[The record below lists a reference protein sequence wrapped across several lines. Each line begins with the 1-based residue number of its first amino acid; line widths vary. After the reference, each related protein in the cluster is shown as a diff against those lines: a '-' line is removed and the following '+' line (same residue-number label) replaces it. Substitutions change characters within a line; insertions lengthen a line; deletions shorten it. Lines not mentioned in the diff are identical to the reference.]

1 MQREK
6 KLSKINRRTFSAGVV
21 STGALAGGIASPSIL
36 RAQGYPAGQQIKFI
50 VGFPA
55 GGAQDIVGRVVADRL
70 GALWGVPTVVENV
83 AGAGANIA
91 MDRVAKGPTDGTQI
105 MIVPPGFATNQF
117 LYARM
122 PFDPEKDIIPLGYV
136 ASIPNLLCV
145 KKDLPVDSVA
155 ELIAYAKANP
165 GKLNYASTSV
175 GTTTHLSGALF
186 VKMTGTDIV
195 VVHYRGSAPAM
206 NDLLSGNVDMIFDNI
221 AAIVPQA
228 RAGTVKALGITTA
241 KRSPHAPEYPPI
253 GDTVK
258 GYDTTSWIGV
268 GVRAGTS
275 KEICDKIEA
284 GVKVI
289 CQDKLLKDRLAT
301 LVSEAVGGGAAEFA
315 QFVADERKKWGALVA
330 EQKIKLE

>member
-1 MQREK
+1 MTR
-6 KLSKINRRTFSAGVV
+6 ITRRTFSAG
-21 STGALAGGIASPSIL
+21 ALAAGVASPSIA
-36 RAQGYPAGQQIKFI
+36 RAQQAYPAGLQVRFV

-55 GGAQDIVGRVVADRL
+55 GGAQDIVGRIVADRL

-83 AGAGANIA
+83 AGAGGNIA
-91 MDRVAKGPTDGTQI
+91 MDRVAKGPNDGTQI

-117 LYARM
+117 LYSRM

-136 ASIPNLLCV
+136 ASIPNLMCV
-145 KKDLPVDSVA
+145 KKGLPVNTVA

-186 VKMTGTDIV
+186 AKMTDTNIV

-206 NDLLSGNVDMIFDNI
+206 NDLLSGNVDLIFDNI
-221 AAIVPQA
+221 ASIIPQA

-241 KRSPHAPEYPPI
+241 KRSPFAPEYPPI

-258 GYDTTSWIGV
+258 GYDTTSWVGV
-268 GVRAGTS
+268 GVRAGTP
-275 KEICDKIEA
+275 KAICDKIEE
-284 GVKVI
+284 GVKII
-289 CQDKLLKDRLAT
+289 CKDKLLVDRLAT
-301 LVSEAVGGGAAEFA
+301 LVSEPVGTGAAEFA
-315 QFVADERKKWGALVA
+315 KFVAAERATWGKLIA
-330 EQKIKLE
+330 EQKIKAE

>member
-1 MQREK
+1 MR
-6 KLSKINRRTFSAGVV
+6 ITRRIFSAG
-21 STGALAGGIASPSIL
+21 AFAAGIASPAIL
-36 RAQGYPAGQQIKFI
+36 RAQGYPSGQQIRFI

-55 GGAQDIVGRVVADRL
+55 GGAQDIVGRIVADRL
-70 GALWGVPTVVENV
+70 GALWGVPTVVENIS
-83 AGAGANIA
+83 GAGANIA

-145 KKDLPVDSVA
+145 KKSLPVNSVA

-186 VKMTGTDIV
+186 VKMTGTNIV

-221 AAIVPQA
+221 ASIIPQA

-241 KRSPHAPEYPPI
+241 TRSPHAPEYPPI
-253 GDTVK
+253 GETVK
-258 GYDTTSWIGV
+258 GYDTTSWVGV
-268 GVRAGTS
+268 GVRAGTP
-275 KEICDKIEA
+275 KAICDKIEE
-284 GVKVI
+284 GVKII
-289 CQDKLLKDRLAT
+289 CQDKVLKDRLAT
-301 LVSEAVGGGAAEFA
+301 LVSESIGTGAAEF
-315 QFVADERKKWGALVA
+315 QRFVAKERRMWGDLIA
-330 EQKIKLE
+330 EQKIKAE

>member
-1 MQREK
+1 MAR
-6 KLSKINRRTFSAGVV
+6 ITRRTFTAGAAAAGVF
-21 STGALAGGIASPSIL
+21 TPGIAQ
-36 RAQGYPAGQQIKFI
+36 AQAYPTGHTLKFV

-55 GGAQDIVGRVVADRL
+55 GGAQDIVGRIVADRL
-70 GALWGVPTVVENV
+70 GALWGVPTMVENI
-83 AGAGANIA
+83 AGAGANVA

-122 PFDPEKDIIPLGYV
+122 PFDPEKDILPLGYV

-145 KKDLPVDSVA
+145 KKDLPVNSVA
-155 ELIAYAKANP
+155 ELVAHAKANP

-186 VKMTGTDIV
+186 NKMTGTDIV

-206 NDLLSGNVDMIFDNI
+206 NDMLSGNVDLIFDNI
-221 AAIVPQA
+221 ASIIPQA

-241 KRSPHAPEYPPI
+241 TRSPVAPEYPPI

-258 GYDTTSWIGV
+258 GYDTTSWVGV
-268 GVRAGTS
+268 GVRAGTP
-275 KEICDKIEA
+275 KAICDKIEE
-284 GVKVI
+284 GVKTI

-301 LVSEAVGGGAAEFA
+301 LVSESVGAGAAEFA
-315 QFVADERKKWGALVA
+315 KFVADERVKWGALIK
-330 EQKIKLE
+330 EQKIKAE

>member
-1 MQREK
+1 MSR
-6 KLSKINRRTFSAGVV
+6 ITRRTFAAGV
-21 STGALAGGIASPSIL
+21 GAVAGGLAAPAVL
-36 RAQGYPAGQQIKFI
+36 RAQGFPGAGQQIKFI

-55 GGAQDIVGRVVADRL
+55 GGAQDIVGRIVADRL
-70 GALWGVPTVVENV
+70 GALWGVPTVVENI

-91 MDRVAKGPTDGTQI
+91 MDRVAKGPTDGSQI

-122 PFDPEKDIIPLGYV
+122 PFDPEKDITPLGYV

-145 KKDLPVDSVA
+145 KKDLPVNSVA

-186 VKMTGTDIV
+186 VKMTGTNIV

-206 NDLLSGNVDMIFDNI
+206 NDLLSGNVDLIFDNI
-221 AAIVPQA
+221 ASIIPQA

-241 KRSPHAPEYPPI
+241 TRSPHAPEYPPI

-258 GYDTTSWIGV
+258 GYDTTSWVGV
-268 GVRAGTS
+268 GVRAGTP
-275 KEICDKIEA
+275 KAICDRIEA
-284 GVKVI
+284 DTKTI
-289 CQDKLLKDRLAT
+289 CNDPLLKSRLAT
-301 LVSEAVGGGAAEFA
+301 LVSEPVGAGAAEFA
-315 QFVADERKKWGALVA
+315 AYIASERKKWGSLIG
-330 EQKIKLE
+330 ELKIKLE

>member
-1 MQREK
+1 MAR
-6 KLSKINRRTFSAGVV
+6 ITRRAFTAGATAAGVMTPYV
-21 STGALAGGIASPSIL
+21 A
-36 RAQGYPAGQQIKFI
+36 RAQGAWPAGLQIRFV

-55 GGAQDIVGRVVADRL
+55 GGAQDIVGRIVADRL

-145 KKDLPVDSVA
+145 KKDLPVNSVA

-186 VKMTGTDIV
+186 AKMTGTNIV

-221 AAIVPQA
+221 AAIIPQA
-228 RAGTVKALGITTA
+228 RSGNVKALGITTA
-241 KRSPHAPEYPPI
+241 TRSPHAPDYPPI

-258 GYDTTSWIGV
+258 GYDTTSWVGV
-268 GVRAGTS
+268 GVRAGTPQT
-275 KEICDKIEA
+275 ICDRIEE
-284 GVKVI
+284 GVKAI
-289 CQDKLLKDRLAT
+289 CKEQIVKDRLAT
-301 LVSEAVGGGAAEFA
+301 LVSEPIGAGAAEFA
-315 QFVADERKKWGALVA
+315 RFVAEERKKWGTLIA
-330 EQKIKLE
+330 EQKIKAE

>member
-1 MQREK
+1 MTR
-6 KLSKINRRTFSAGVV
+6 ITRRTFSAG
-21 STGALAGGIASPSIL
+21 ALATGIASPSIA
-36 RAQGYPAGQQIKFI
+36 RAQQAYPAGLQIRFV

-55 GGAQDIVGRVVADRL
+55 GGAQDIVGRIVADRL
-70 GALWGVPTVVENV
+70 GALWGVPTLVENV

-91 MDRVAKGPTDGTQI
+91 MDRVAKGPNDGTQI
-105 MIVPPGFATNQF
+105 MIVPPGFATTQF
-117 LYARM
+117 LYSRM

-136 ASIPNLLCV
+136 ASIPNLMCV
-145 KKDLPVDSVA
+145 KKDLPVNSVA

-186 VKMTGTDIV
+186 TKMTDTNIV

-206 NDLLSGNVDMIFDNI
+206 NDLLSGNVDLIFDNI

-241 KRSPHAPEYPPI
+241 KRSPFAPEYPPI

-258 GYDTTSWIGV
+258 GYDTTSWVGV
-268 GVRAGTS
+268 GVRAGTPQA
-275 KEICDKIEA
+275 ICDKIEE
-284 GVKVI
+284 GVKII
-289 CQDKLLKDRLAT
+289 CKDKLLVDRLAT
-301 LVSEAVGGGAAEFA
+301 LVSEPVGAGAADFA
-315 QFVADERKKWGALVA
+315 KFIAAERATWGKLIA
-330 EQKIKLE
+330 EQKIKAE

>member
-1 MQREK
+1 MSR
-6 KLSKINRRTFSAGVV
+6 ITRRTFTAGA
-21 STGALAGGIASPSIL
+21 TAAGIATPYL
-36 RAQGYPAGQQIKFI
+36 ARAQAAYPAGLTIKFI

-55 GGAQDIVGRVVADRL
+55 GGAQDIVGRIVADRL
-70 GALWGVPTVVENV
+70 GALWGVPTVVENI
-83 AGAGANIA
+83 AGAGANVA
-91 MDRVAKGPTDGTQI
+91 MDRVAKGPNDGTQI

-122 PFDPEKDIIPLGYV
+122 PFDPEKDILPLGYV

-145 KKDLPVDSVA
+145 KKGLPVNSVA

-186 VKMTGTDIV
+186 NKMAGTDMV

-206 NDLLSGNVDMIFDNI
+206 NDLLSGNVDLIFDNI
-221 AAIVPQA
+221 AAIIPQA
-228 RAGTVKALGITTA
+228 RAGAVKALGITTA
-241 KRSPHAPEYPPI
+241 TRSPHAPEYPPI

-258 GYDTTSWIGV
+258 GYDTTSWVGV
-268 GVRAGTS
+268 GVRAGTP
-275 KEICDKIEA
+275 KAICDKIEE
-284 GVKVI
+284 GTKII

-301 LVSEAVGGGAAEFA
+301 LVSESIGAGAAEFA
-315 QFVADERKKWGALVA
+315 KYVAEERKKWGALIS
-330 EQKIKLE
+330 EQKIKAE